1 MMFQLRGVNI
11 LLLLFGMTPFC
22 VSVAQADTVLRVTI
36 GPSAG
41 GPSVFQDQWLGT
53 SFTLT
58 STWTNVSITPTG
70 LIQTTGTGFPDEGF
84 SGKAWL
90 TTAYGPGATTGNVIA
105 VASVSNLGSGTLLEG
120 LTLGPGTYYFMISTD
135 EPIGG
140 SWASSSAGAST
151 IVAGPGVTYQ
161 GVGTAPAVFGLD
173 RDFPPAS
180 TAWFFGGPPRD
191 DNAVWGLTITGAPVP
206 APPECRYFFSAG
218 AGASLIRY
226 CITETGAIAKLEAP
240 AGQEHIGVGE
250 AWEGIVVCSGT
261 TLQAWDL
268 AATSGGLGSATLIA
282 GPTPTAVAIRRSG
295 TEFQLDQ
302 AFKLDKKGK
311 SVAITVT
318 LANISGTMIP
328 DVRIARG
335 YDPDINNDSGDD
347 VEVRSARSVWAG
359 DIDAVSLTGTTWAVP
374 TDTAV
379 DTASSPA
386 CSPTSGAVPA
396 VSGDAS
402 LAYVTYRVGNMAPGA
417 KKRVVF
423 IYRIH

>member
-1 MMFQLRGVNI
+1 MLQLRGVNI
-11 LLLLFGMTPFC
+11 LLLLVGLAPFG
-22 VSVAQADTVLRVTI
+22 VAAAQADTVLSVTI

-41 GPSVFQDQWLGT
+41 GPTVFRDQWLGT

-70 LIQTTGTGFPDEGF
+70 LIPTTGTGSPDEGF

-90 TTAYGPGATTGNVIA
+90 TTAYGPGATAGNVIA

-120 LTLGPGTYYFMISTD
+120 LTLGPGTYYFMISTE

-161 GVGTAPAVFGLD
+161 GVGTAAAVFGLD

-180 TAWFFGGPPRD
+180 TGWFFGGPPRN
-191 DNAVWGLTITGAPVP
+191 DNGVWGLTITGVPVP
-206 APPECRYFFSAG
+206 DPPACRYFFSAG

-226 CITETGAIAKLEAP
+226 CVTETGAMAKLEAP
-240 AGQEHIGVGE
+240 AGQEHIGVAQ
-250 AWEGIVVCSGT
+250 AWEGFVVCSGT
-261 TLQAWDL
+261 TVQAWDL
-268 AATSGGLGSATLIA
+268 ASTSDGLGPATLIA
-282 GPTPTAVAIRRSG
+282 GPTATTVTIRRSG
-295 TEFQLDQ
+295 AQFRLDQ

-318 LANISGTMIP
+318 VANISGAMIP

-335 YDPDINNDSGDD
+335 YDPDIDNDSGDD
-347 VEVRSARSVWAG
+347 IEVRSARSVWAG
-359 DIDAVSLTGTTWAVP
+359 DIAAVSLTGTTWAVP

-379 DTASSPA
+379 DTAASPA

-396 VSGDAS
+396 VTGDAS
-402 LAYVTYRVGNMAPGA
+402 LAYVTYRIGNMAPGA
-417 KKRVVF
+417 KKQVVF